1 MKLTKEQELMLGK
14 SFMIAF
20 ARKLYR
26 EGQIDVSTLNR
37 LIMKIEKLK
46 KINSEEK

>member
-1 MKLTKEQELMLGK
+1 MVGK

-26 EGQIDVSTLNR
+26 EGQIDASALNR
-37 LIMKIEKLK
+37 LVIRIENLK
-46 KINSEEK
+46 KINTEEK